1 MKKLF
6 LKISQYSQENT
17 DAGFSFNKVAGLKNT
32 YFEKHQQPA
41 ASGSGRLLQNSLLKE
56 KFWQGIQEVEDNKV
70 PDFQ

>member
-17 DAGFSFNKVAGLKNT
+17 DVGFSFNKVAGLKNT

-41 ASGSGRLLQNSLLKE
+41 ASGLK
-56 KFWQGIQEVEDNKV
+56 KVEAVKIT
-70 PDFQ
+70 PKQFIKRKILARYPRS